1 MEDET
6 NGTPRR
12 VGRTILYIV
21 IGIIIV
27 NLVVSVA
34 FRWLLKN
41 RPEVIPANV
50 REAIAKAEAEAK
62 AQKQA
67 TAG

>member
-27 NLVVSVA
+27 NLVVSVT

-67 TAG
+67 AAG